1 LAKDEQRARA
11 VVLIGLLALAGCG
24 GERQDEN
31 EPEGRFAVDVL
42 KASFPADQKLAQSS
56 DLVIS
61 VRNAGD
67 RAIPNVAVTVHGLDY
82 QKAADPSLADPTRPM
97 FAVNGVQVEVGGF
110 PEARDATPRGCETA
124 YVNTWACGPL
134 RPGREKTFK
143 WSVTAVRAGPY
154 KVAWEVAA
162 GLDGNARAVSAGG
175 GDRAPRGSFS
185 GTVSDEAP
193 DVRVAED
200 GKTVVSGER

>member
-1 LAKDEQRARA
+1 
-11 VVLIGLLALAGCG
+11 
-24 GERQDEN
+24 
-31 EPEGRFAVDVL
+31 
-42 KASFPADQKLAQSS
+42 
-56 DLVIS
+56 
-61 VRNAGD
+61 
-67 RAIPNVAVTVHGLDY
+67 
-82 QKAADPSLADPTRPM
+82 
-97 FAVNGVQVEVGGF
+97 VQVEVGGF
-110 PEARDATPRGCETA
+110 SEARDATPRGCETA